1 MTRRLALVLAAMSAL
16 SLFLVAGCRG
26 PGDAPLTIE
35 FRAAVRGAD
44 VSCEDEVAGFAF
56 QDLRLYVY
64 GFELLSAD
72 GSVTAVRLDDDG
84 VWQNGELALLDFED
98 GSGSCR
104 NGSAATRTVVVGK
117 APSGE
122 YAGLRFRIGVPFASN
137 HADPATARPPLNLG
151 RMHWGWRAGY
161 KFFRLEAA
169 AGSGRALRL
178 HLGSTGC
185 TGQVGAISGC
195 RWPNR
200 VLAELRE
207 FDVGR
212 DVVVFDVAP
221 LLATLGSSTGDGS
234 CMSEEDDPDCGNLWA
249 VLGLDASGE
258 AAQPAAIVGTRR
270 GVR

>member
-1 MTRRLALVLAAMSAL
+1 MTALRNAVLAATWAL
-16 SLFLVAGCRG
+16 WLALGSGCRG
-26 PGDAPLTIE
+26 PGDVPLDIE

-44 VSCEDEVAGFAF
+44 VSCDDEVAGFSF
-56 QDLRLYVY
+56 QDLRLFVY
-64 GFELLSAD
+64 GFELLAAD
-72 GSVTAVRLDDDG
+72 GSITPVRLDDDG
-84 VWQNGELALLDFED
+84 IWQNGAVALLDFED

-117 APSGE
+117 APAAE
-122 YAGLRFRIGVPFASN
+122 HTGLRFRVGVPFAAN
-137 HADPATARPPLNLG
+137 HADPASARPPLNLG

-161 KFFRLEAA
+161 KFVRLEAQ

-200 VLAELRE
+200 LLVELDD

-221 LLATLGSSTGDGS
+221 LLAMLGSSTGDGS
-234 CMSEEDDPDCGNLWA
+234 CMSEEDDADCRNLWT
-249 VLGLDASGE
+249 VLGLDSSGE
-258 AAQPAAIVGTRR
+258 AVRPAAFVGTRR